1 MSDHSDWTE
10 HPETVK
16 FRKEL
21 TDRAQELRYKAYL
34 HCRVTEEERMAVDIL
49 EQLVRLMDE
58 EPVIES
64 LEDVERQA
72 ERDGF

>member
-1 MSDHSDWTE
+1 ML
-10 HPETVK
+10 

-34 HCRVTEEERMAVDIL
+34 HCRVTDEDRLAVDIL
-49 EQLVRLMDE
+49 EQLIGLMDE

-64 LEDVERQA
+64 LEDVERRAQ
-72 ERDGF
+72 RDGY